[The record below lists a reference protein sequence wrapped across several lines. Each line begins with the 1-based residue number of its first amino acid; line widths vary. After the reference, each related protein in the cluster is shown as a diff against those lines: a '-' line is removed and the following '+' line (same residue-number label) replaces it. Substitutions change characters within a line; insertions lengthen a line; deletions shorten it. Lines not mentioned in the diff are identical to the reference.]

1 MNDYFGS
8 MVEFDFLR
16 TFVNSKTP
24 HLFQLSFNHI
34 SLLIRPTNNINFSKF
49 QILGL
54 GSYT

>member
-1 MNDYFGS
+1 MNDYFGG

-16 TFVNSKTP
+16 TFLNSKTP

-34 SLLIRPTNNINFSKF
+34 SLLIRPSNNINFTKF